1 LETFLYWEISDWSC
15 WNYHGRY
22 SIKNADIEGKFEG
35 TIRVAEILNVKAQW
49 LSREKSRKLSV
60 EPGADFSASCVMK
73 INEENLLITD
83 GRNPKKTI

>member
-1 LETFLYWEISDWSC
+1 MV
-15 WNYHGRY
+15 
-22 SIKNADIEGKFEG
+22 IKGE
-35 TIRVAEILNVKAQW
+35 V
-49 LSREKSRKLSV
+49 RKLSV